1 MLKVNNGYVDIN
13 KIVSI
18 YTINDLNNSIIV
30 KTLVGDTYII
40 NNSTLEEV
48 KQKIEETKQNKI
60 LNLIK
65 GVLND

>member
-1 MLKVNNGYVDIN
+1 MLKVNNGYVDAS

-18 YTINDLNNSIIV
+18 YTINDLNDSIIV
-30 KTLVGDTYII
+30 KTIVGDTYIV
-40 NNSTLEEV
+40 NDFTLEEV
-48 KQKIEETKQNKI
+48 KQKVEELKQNKI

>member
-1 MLKVNNGYVDIN
+1 MLKVNNGYVDIS